1 MEWWQS
7 LEDWFLALGEK
18 YGVDPVI
25 FGSIYVG
32 GIPLFTLSL
41 WWLIRNVRQNKP
53 LVLPV
58 LSTGFFFL
66 SAYLYLI
73 VVGRNIPWWVYGLIA
88 ALVAYGV
95 YATWQKIKKG
105 TARPAETEG

>member
-7 LEDWFLALGEK
+7 FKEWFMGLGDK

-32 GIPLFTLSL
+32 AIPLFTLSL
-41 WWLIRNVRQNKP
+41 WWLIRNIQKKKP
-53 LVLPV
+53 VVLPV
-58 LSTGFFFL
+58 LFTGFFFV

-73 VVGRNIPWWVYGLIA
+73 IAGRNIPWWVYGLIA
-88 ALVAYGV
+88 ALVAYGM

-105 TARPAETEG
+105 TLHKQSH

>member
-1 MEWWQS
+1 MEWWQRMK
-7 LEDWFLALGEK
+7 DWFLGLGET

-32 GIPLFTLSL
+32 TIPLFTLSL
-41 WWLIRNVRQNKP
+41 WWLIRNIRRKKP
-53 LVLPV
+53 VVLPV
-58 LSTGFFFL
+58 LSTGFCFL
-66 SAYLYLI
+66 SAYLYLV

-88 ALVAYGV
+88 VLVAYGA

-105 TARPAETEG
+105 ASPPADA

>member
-7 LEDWFLALGEK
+7 LKDWFLALGEK

-41 WWLIRNVRQNKP
+41 WWLIRNIRRKKP
-53 LVLPV
+53 VVLPV
-58 LSTGFFFL
+58 LCTGFFFL

-73 VVGRNIPWWVYGLIA
+73 IVGRNIPWWVYALIA
-88 ALVAYGV
+88 GLVAYGV

-105 TARPAETEG
+105 TSPKASA